1 MQSHAGG
8 HASAQPS
15 PAPKKPINPG
25 RKFIHLQKSHLQ
37 ICSFSCRCSISYSS
51 TPILSGARRST
62 VPAEC
67 PSPVKSDPLPGG
79 LPPATGACL
88 LFPDPLA
95 TAIAS
100 FAGLYKKKRMISVKR
115 VCCSTD
121 DEGEV
126 SPLLPSSCRYVPTCI
141 DYSMQAYERYG
152 LAKGAILTAR
162 CMCRCNPL
170 SGQGYDPPRWFGGE
184 ELPEE

>member
-1 MQSHAGG
+1 MAM
-8 HASAQPS
+8 AA
-15 PAPKKPINPG
+15 AV
-25 RKFIHLQKSHLQ
+25 
-37 ICSFSCRCSISYSS
+37 SISLFP
-51 TPILSGARRST
+51 TLAGHPLARRT
-62 VPAEC
+62 P
-67 PSPVKSDPLPGG
+67 
-79 LPPATGACL
+79 
-88 LFPDPLA
+88 
-95 TAIAS
+95 S

-121 DEGEV
+121 DEDEKVDDLGVNVALSMLKFYKREV